1 MKLQHGGSHHRAL
14 AEINITPF
22 VDVVLVLLII
32 FMITAPLLQQG
43 MAVQLP
49 KAQAPELERTPQ
61 DILLT
66 IDNTGH
72 IFVGDSRA
80 PIPMEELSG
89 KLAAV
94 YQNRPATA
102 LWKSGGGDVDCPQCR
117 GGKNRHGDT
126 TRGQKIKWTMDYG
139 LWTTDVEFI
148 FKKTNLLFY
157 PGPSDLFGSHSLC
170 SETSFIKTQS
180 QGGLGR
186 TPQRGF

>member
-94 YQNRPATA
+94 YQNKEKKDLLIKADQQ
-102 LWKSGGGDVDCPQCR
+102 LLY
-117 GGKNRHGDT
+117 GKV
-126 TRGQKIKWTMDYG
+126 
-139 LWTTDVEFI
+139 VEVMSI
-148 FKKTNLLFY
+148 AHNAGVEIIGMVTQPEDKK
-157 PGPSDLFGSHSLC
+157 
-170 SETSFIKTQS
+170 
-180 QGGLGR
+180 
-186 TPQRGF
+186 